1 MIKSMTG
8 FGKSQCTIN
17 SQTYNVEIRSVNS
30 KQLDVNYRITSAA
43 RPYETEIKNTIN
55 NALQRGKIDVAIYR
69 EGSNNEATALPT
81 INMELAAHYYNQLV
95 ALNKYL
101 KTNSTN
107 LLQEVLKMP
116 NIVGKQEVKEL
127 SKTDYKKLNKAIQQT
142 IIEFNKFRLQEGA
155 SLDKE
160 FKLRLANINKQ
171 LQLIDKNDKMR
182 ITDIKTR
189 INQRLQEVI
198 DSNKIDKN
206 RLEQEMIFYIEKLD
220 VTEEKVRLKNHL
232 TYFAATMK
240 EDANGRKLGFIAQ
253 EIGREINTIG
263 SKANNAAIQQ
273 QVVIMKDELEKIK
286 EQINNVL

>member
-1 MIKSMTG
+1 MTG

-30 KQLDVNYRITSAA
+30 KQLDANYRITSAA
-43 RPYETEIKNTIN
+43 RPYETEIKTTIN
-55 NALQRGKIDVAIYR
+55 DALQRGKIDVAIYR
-69 EGSNNEATALPT
+69 EGSNNEATALPA
-81 INMELAAHYYNQLV
+81 INMELAAHYYKQLV
-95 ALNKYL
+95 AVDKLL
-101 KTNSTN
+101 KTKSTN

-116 NIVGKQEVKEL
+116 NIMGKQEVKEL
-127 SKTDYKKLNKAIQQT
+127 SKTDYKKLEKTIQQT

-155 SLDKE
+155 SLDKD

-182 ITDIKTR
+182 ITDIKSR
-189 INQRLQEVI
+189 INQRLQEVM

-232 TYFAATMK
+232 AYFATTMK